1 MLPASIEDGVFT
13 GELMNDCPKYISEPD
28 HLKENVMT
36 FRSLSVILVVL
47 VFATSTL
54 FAQLPSTQ
62 LSSIS
67 PAGGTAGTTIEV
79 TVTGADQDDL
89 IALVFSHPGVVAT
102 QSVTAVGEFDAS
114 PTPVNNKF
122 EVAIAADVP
131 IGIYEVR
138 AAGRFGLSSPRAFV
152 VGSREQIIGS
162 GSNHTLEAA
171 QEIQPDRDVVGIT
184 VASKRNYYKL
194 NLTAGQRIIVE
205 CLAQRIG
212 SRANSVLAI
221 LDEQGQELAQ
231 NNDGI
236 GEDSLVDFTATS
248 AGTYMITVRDFV
260 YRGGA
265 EYLYRLLVKSGSHVD
280 YVVPSVGKLGTASDY
295 TIIGRNLPGGKP
307 LADVFVDG
315 VQLEYVT
322 QSLQFPAA
330 STTVASR
337 RTLVEDSISNTN
349 ISVFG
354 DNLAFSISDL
364 PVVVESGDN
373 DIGETA
379 MKIDVPS
386 VVSGQ
391 FYPANDVDWF
401 EFNTTKGQVFVI
413 EVVSHRMGLPVD
425 AIMLVQKVVTADDG
439 KVTVSAVASVD
450 DPSNR
455 NGRIGQEFDATTDD
469 PVYRFTAP
477 ADATYRIRITDQF
490 SRSRV
495 DPRLQYELR
504 IRPEKPQLT
513 LTADLKQ
520 IKTANANEI
529 KVFSPVLRKADTLLI
544 NVRVQRIEGF
554 AGPVTVTVEGLPAGV
569 TCGSVELS
577 ASQTVA
583 SLVLN
588 ATADAKAWQG
598 NIRIIGSAKLGDE
611 QVKVE
616 AQYAAVSWGTSNK
629 TQTPAYFES
638 LSNCWLSVID
648 VEDGAAVVSV
658 GDGNVLETSRGGKIE
673 IPVKVARG
681 AGFEGDLKLVATNVA
696 AEVKPAD
703 LTIKKDINEQNLV
716 IELKNAKAKA
726 GLYTYYLRGD
736 AKVKRTRNGEAI
748 LRAEAKLAHIVKML
762 EVADAALAAVTEAH
776 KAAVEVLAKAVV
788 TKTNS
793 ETAKKTADK
802 GAVETAAAV
811 KVAQDSLAK
820 SQAALKAAGEDEDKK
835 KVAQEEVVKATA
847 ETTAKTAASKV
858 AVETKKTNDA
868 AAIKSAGEYTAA
880 DTAQKKYAAEL
891 KITTETQ
898 KRTAAAK
905 TASDKALAD
914 VKKADAAKDYAVVVI
929 STPIRINVVDSPFTI
944 GEVSSEVT
952 AGGEIELKFAI
963 ERKYGFV
970 DAVDLTFVIPG
981 TLKGV
986 AIAKIQIAKDASEA
1000 MVKLT
1005 ATAEATAGKHAIEIG
1020 GAGKFNAV
1028 PVVSKS
1034 ILNLEVIAA
1043 AKTPD
1048 SE

>member
-1 MLPASIEDGVFT
+1 
-13 GELMNDCPKYISEPD
+13 
-28 HLKENVMT
+28 MT
-36 FRSLSVILVVL
+36 FRSLSVTFAVL
-47 VFATSTL
+47 IIATSTL
-54 FAQLPSTQ
+54 FAQLPTTQ
-62 LSSIS
+62 LSTIT
-67 PAGGTAGTTIEV
+67 PAGGTTGTTVEV
-79 TVTGADQDDL
+79 TVAGADQDDL
-89 IALVFSHPGVVAT
+89 LTLVFSHPGVVAT
-102 QSVTAVGEFDAS
+102 QVVTAAGEFDAH

-122 EVAIAADVP
+122 QVAIAADVP
-131 IGIYEVR
+131 VGIYEVR
-138 AAGRFGLSSPRAFV
+138 AVGRFGLSSPRAFV
-152 VGSREQIIGS
+152 VGTREQIIDS

-171 QEIQPDRDVVGIT
+171 QEIQVDRDVVGIT
-184 VASKRNYYKL
+184 DASKRDYYKL
-194 NLTAGQRIIVE
+194 NLAAGQRIIVE
-205 CLAQRIG
+205 CLAKRMG
-212 SRANSVLAI
+212 SRTNSVLAI
-221 LDEQGQELAQ
+221 LDDQGSELSQ

-248 AGTYMITVRDFV
+248 SGTYVITVRDFV

-280 YVVPSVGKLGTASDY
+280 YVVPSVGKLGTAADY
-295 TIIGRNLPGGKP
+295 MIVGRNLPGGKP

-315 VQLEYVT
+315 IQLEYVT
-322 QSLQFPAA
+322 QSIQFPAA
-330 STTVASR
+330 STTAASR

-349 ISVFG
+349 ISVLG
-354 DNLAFSISDL
+354 DNVAFSISDL
-364 PVVVESGDN
+364 PVVLESRNN
-373 DIGETA
+373 DSGETA
-379 MKIDVPS
+379 MKIEVPCMI
-386 VVSGQ
+386 SGQ

-401 EFNTTKGQVFVI
+401 EFSTTKGQVFVI
-413 EVVSHRMGLPVD
+413 EVVSHRLGVPVD

-477 ADATYRIRITDQF
+477 ADGTYRIRITDQF

-529 KVFSPVLRKADTLLI
+529 KVFAPVLRKADTLLI

-554 AGPVTVTVEGLPAGV
+554 SGSVMVTVEGLPAGV
-569 TCGSVELS
+569 TCAGVELS
-577 ASQTVA
+577 PSQTVA

-588 ATADAKAWQG
+588 ASVDAKAWRG
-598 NIRIIGSAKLGDE
+598 NIRIIGTAKLGDE
-611 QVKVE
+611 QVQVE
-616 AQYAAVSWGTSNK
+616 AQYAAVSWGTTNK

-638 LSNCWLSVID
+638 LNNCLLSVID

-658 GDGNVLETSRGGKIE
+658 GDGTVLETSRGGKIE

-681 AGFEGDLKLVATNVA
+681 AGFEGDLKLIATNVA

-703 LTIKKDINEQNLV
+703 ITIKKDINELNLV
-716 IELKNAKAKA
+716 IDLKNAKAKA

-736 AKVKRTRNGEAI
+736 AKVKRTRNADAI
-748 LRAEAKLAHIVKML
+748 IRAEAKLAHIVKML
-762 EVADAALAAVTEAH
+762 EAADAALTAATETN
-776 KAAVEVLAKAVV
+776 KAAVDVLAKAAV

-802 GAVETAAAV
+802 GAAETATAV
-811 KVAQDSLAK
+811 KVAQESLAK
-820 SQAALKAAGEDEDKK
+820 AQAVLKAAGEDEDKK

-847 ETTAKTAASKV
+847 EITAKTEASKV
-858 AVETKKTNDA
+858 AVETKKTADA
-868 AAIKSAGEYTAA
+868 AAAKSVVEYTSA
-880 DTAQKKYAAEL
+880 DTAQKKSAAEL
-891 KITTETQ
+891 KIATETQ
-898 KRTAAAK
+898 KRTTVAK
-905 TASDKALAD
+905 TAADKSLAD
-914 VKKADAAKDYAVVVI
+914 VKKADAAKDYAVAVV
-929 STPIRINVVDSPFTI
+929 STPIRVNVVDSPFTI
-944 GEVSSEVT
+944 SEVSTQVT
-952 AGGEIELKFAI
+952 AGGGIELKFAI

-981 TLKGV
+981 ALKGV
-986 AIAKIQIAKDASEA
+986 AVAKIQIPKDASEA
-1000 MVKLT
+1000 MAKLT
-1005 ATAEATAGKHAIEIG
+1005 ATAEATAGKHVIEVG

-1028 PVVSKS
+1028 PVVAKS
-1034 ILNLEVIAA
+1034 ILNLEVVAT

-1048 SE
+1048 TE

>member
-1 MLPASIEDGVFT
+1 
-13 GELMNDCPKYISEPD
+13 
-28 HLKENVMT
+28 MT
-36 FRSLSVILVVL
+36 FRSLSVTFAVL
-47 VFATSTL
+47 IIASGTL
-54 FAQLPSTQ
+54 YAQLPNTQ
-62 LSSIS
+62 LSTIT
-67 PAGGTAGTTIEV
+67 PAGGTAGTTVEV
-79 TVTGADQDDL
+79 TVAGADQDDL
-89 IALVFSHPGVVAT
+89 ITLVFSHPGVVAT
-102 QSVTAVGEFDAS
+102 QVVTAAGEFDAS

-122 EVAIAADVP
+122 QVAIAADVP
-131 IGIYEVR
+131 VGIYEVR

-152 VGSREQIIGS
+152 VGTREQIIGS

-171 QEIQPDRDVVGIT
+171 QEIQVDRDVVGIT
-184 VASKRNYYKL
+184 DASKRDYYKL
-194 NLTAGQRIIVE
+194 NLEAGQRIIVE
-205 CLAQRIG
+205 CLANRMG

-221 LDEQGQELAQ
+221 LDDQGSELAQ

-236 GEDSLVDFTATS
+236 GEDSLVDFTATIS
-248 AGTYMITVRDFV
+248 GTYVITVRDFV

-280 YVVPSVGKLGTASDY
+280 YVVPSVGKIGTASDY
-295 TIIGRNLPGGKP
+295 MIVGRNLPGGKP

-322 QSLQFPAA
+322 QSIQFPTAR
-330 STTVASR
+330 TTAASR

-349 ISVFG
+349 ISVLG

-364 PVVVESGDN
+364 PVILESGNN
-373 DIGETA
+373 DSGETA
-379 MKIDVPS
+379 MKIEVPS
-386 VVSGQ
+386 VISGQ

-401 EFNTTKGQVFVI
+401 EFSTTKGQVFVI
-413 EVVSHRMGLPVD
+413 EVVSHRLGLSVD

-504 IRPEKPQLT
+504 IRPEKPRLT

-529 KVFSPVLRKADTLLI
+529 KAFSPVLRKSDTLLI

-554 AGPVTVTVEGLPAGV
+554 VGPVMVTVEGLPAGV
-569 TCGSVELS
+569 TCAGVELS

-583 SLVLN
+583 SLVLH

-598 NIRIIGSAKLGDE
+598 NIRIIGSAQLGDE
-611 QVKVE
+611 QVQVE
-616 AQYAAVSWGTSNK
+616 AQYAAVSWGTTNK
-629 TQTPAYFES
+629 TQTQAYFQS
-638 LSNCWLSVID
+638 LNSCLLSVID

-658 GDGNVLETSRGGKIE
+658 GDGAVLETSRGGKIE

-703 LTIKKDINEQNLV
+703 ITIKKDIKELNLV

-736 AKVKRTRNGEAI
+736 AKVKRTRNGDAI
-748 LRAEAKLAHIVKML
+748 IRAEAKLAHIVKLL
-762 EVADAALAAVTEAH
+762 EAADAALATATETNKTAVD
-776 KAAVEVLAKAVV
+776 VLAKAAV

-793 ETAKKTADK
+793 ETAKKTADT
-802 GAVETAAAV
+802 GAAETAAAV
-811 KVAQDSLAK
+811 KVAQESLAK
-820 SQAALKAAGEDEDKK
+820 AQAVLKAAGEDEDKK
-835 KVAQEEVVKATA
+835 KAAQEEVVKATA
-847 ETTAKTAASKV
+847 ETTAKTEASKV
-858 AVETKKTNDA
+858 AVETKKTVDA
-868 AAIKSAGEYTAA
+868 AAVKSVVEYTSA
-880 DTAQKKYAAEL
+880 DTAQKKSAAEL
-891 KITTETQ
+891 KIATETQ
-898 KRTAAAK
+898 KRTTAAK
-905 TASDKALAD
+905 TAADKSLAD
-914 VKKADAAKDYAVVVI
+914 VKKADAAKDYAVAVV
-929 STPIRINVVDSPFTI
+929 STPIRVNVVDSPFTI
-944 GEVSSEVT
+944 GEVSSQVT

-970 DAVDLTFVIPG
+970 DAVDLTFVIQG
-981 TLKGV
+981 GLKGV
-986 AIAKIQIAKDASEA
+986 AVAKIQIPKDASEA

-1005 ATAEATAGKHAIEIG
+1005 ATAEATAGKHAIEVG

-1028 PVVSKS
+1028 PVVAKS

-1048 SE
+1048 TE

>member
-1 MLPASIEDGVFT
+1 MP
-13 GELMNDCPKYISEPD
+13 
-28 HLKENVMT
+28 
-36 FRSLSVILVVL
+36 FRSLSVTLAVL
-47 VFATSTL
+47 IFASSTL
-54 FAQLPSTQ
+54 FAQLPNTQ
-62 LSSIS
+62 LSTVT
-67 PAGGTAGTTIEV
+67 PAGGTTGTTVEV
-79 TVTGADQDDL
+79 TVAGADQDDL
-89 IALVFSHPGVVAT
+89 ITLVFSHPGVVAT
-102 QSVTAVGEFDAS
+102 QVVTAAGEFDAN

-122 EVAIAADVP
+122 QVAIAANVP
-131 IGIYEVR
+131 VGIYEVR
-138 AAGRFGLSSPRAFV
+138 ASGRFGLSSPRAFF
-152 VGSREQIIGS
+152 VGAREQIIGS

-171 QEIQPDRDVVGIT
+171 QEIQADTDVVGIT
-184 VASKRNYYKL
+184 DASKRDYYKL

-205 CLAQRIG
+205 CLAQRLG
-212 SRANSVLAI
+212 SRANSVLTI
-221 LDEQGQELAQ
+221 LDDQGRELAQ

-248 AGTYMITVRDFV
+248 AGTYTITVRDFV

-280 YVVPSVGKLGTASDY
+280 YVVPSVGKNGTATDY
-295 TIIGRNLPGGKP
+295 MIVGRNLPGGKP

-315 VQLEYVT
+315 IQLEYVT
-322 QSLQFPAA
+322 QSIQFPAA
-330 STTVASR
+330 GTTTASR

-349 ISVFG
+349 ISVLG

-364 PVVVESGDN
+364 PVVVESGEN
-373 DIGETA
+373 DSSETA
-379 MKIDVPS
+379 MKIEVPS

-401 EFNTTKGQVFVI
+401 EFSTTKGQVFVI
-413 EVVSHRMGLPVD
+413 EVVSHRLGLSVD
-425 AIMLVQKVVTADDG
+425 AIMLVQKVVTAEDG

-477 ADATYRIRITDQF
+477 EDATYRIRITDQF
-490 SRSRV
+490 SRSRN

-504 IRPEKPQLT
+504 IRPEHPQLT

-529 KVFSPVLRKADTLLI
+529 KVFSPVLRKADSLLI

-569 TCGSVELS
+569 TCAGVELS

-588 ATADAKAWQG
+588 STADAKAWQG
-598 NIRIIGSAKLGDE
+598 NIRIMGSAQLGDE
-611 QVKVE
+611 QVQVE
-616 AQYAAVSWGTSNK
+616 AQYAAVTWGTANK
-629 TQTPAYFES
+629 TQTPAYFQS
-638 LSNCWLSVID
+638 LSGCLLSVID

-658 GDGNVLETSRGGKIE
+658 GDGAVLETSRGGKIE
-673 IPVKVARG
+673 IPVKLARG
-681 AGFEGDLKLVATNVA
+681 AGFDGDLKLVATNVA

-703 LTIKKDINEQNLV
+703 ITIKKDINELNLV

-736 AKVKRTRNGEAI
+736 AKVKRTRNADAI

-762 EVADAALAAVTEAH
+762 AAADAALATATETNKTA
-776 KAAVEVLAKAVV
+776 EGDEAKA
-788 TKTNS
+788 
-793 ETAKKTADK
+793 
-802 GAVETAAAV
+802 
-811 KVAQDSLAK
+811 
-820 SQAALKAAGEDEDKK
+820 KA
-835 KVAQEEVVKATA
+835 
-847 ETTAKTAASKV
+847 
-858 AVETKKTNDA
+858 
-868 AAIKSAGEYTAA
+868 
-880 DTAQKKYAAEL
+880 AAEL
-891 KITTETQ
+891 KVATETQ
-898 KRTAAAK
+898 KRTTAAK
-905 TASDKALAD
+905 TAADKALAD
-914 VKKADAAKDYAVVVI
+914 VKKADAAKDYLVAVV
-929 STPIRINVVDSPFTI
+929 STPIRVNVVDSPFTI
-944 GEVSSEVT
+944 GEVSSQVT

-981 TLKGV
+981 ALKGV
-986 AIAKIQIAKDASEA
+986 AVAKIQIAKDASEA
-1000 MVKLT
+1000 MAKLT
-1005 ATAEATAGKHAIEIG
+1005 ATAESTAGKHAIEVS

-1028 PVVSKS
+1028 PVVAKS
-1034 ILNLEVIAA
+1034 VLNLEVIAA

>member
-1 MLPASIEDGVFT
+1 
-13 GELMNDCPKYISEPD
+13 
-28 HLKENVMT
+28 MT
-36 FRSLSVILVVL
+36 FRSLSVTLAVL
-47 VFATSTL
+47 IFASSTL
-54 FAQLPSTQ
+54 FAQLPNTQ
-62 LSSIS
+62 LSTVT
-67 PAGGTAGTTIEV
+67 PAGGTTGTTVEV
-79 TVTGADQDDL
+79 TVAGADQDDL
-89 IALVFSHPGVVAT
+89 IRLVFSHPGVVAT
-102 QSVTAVGEFDAS
+102 QVVTAAGEFDVN

-122 EVAIAADVP
+122 QVAIAADVP
-131 IGIYEVR
+131 VGIYEVR

-152 VGSREQIIGS
+152 VGTREQIIGS

-171 QEIQPDRDVVGIT
+171 QEIQADTDVVGIT
-184 VASKRNYYKL
+184 DASKRDYYKI
-194 NLTAGQRIIVE
+194 NLTAGQRIVIE

-212 SRANSVLAI
+212 SRANSVLTI
-221 LDEQGQELAQ
+221 LDDQGRELTQ

-248 AGTYMITVRDFV
+248 AGAYMITVRDFV

-280 YVVPSVGKLGTASDY
+280 YVVPSVGKVGTATDY
-295 TIIGRNLPGGKP
+295 MIVGRNLPGGKP

-315 VQLEYVT
+315 IQLEYVT
-322 QSLQFPAA
+322 QSIQFPAA
-330 STTVASR
+330 GTTTASR

-349 ISVFG
+349 ISVLG

-364 PVVVESGDN
+364 PVVVESGKN
-373 DIGETA
+373 DSSETA
-379 MKIDVPS
+379 MKIEVPS

-401 EFNTTKGQVFVI
+401 EFSTTKGQVFVI
-413 EVVSHRMGLPVD
+413 EVVSHRLGLSVD
-425 AIMLVQKVVTADDG
+425 AIMLVQKVVTAEDG

-477 ADATYRIRITDQF
+477 EDATYRIRITDQF
-490 SRSRV
+490 SRSRN

-504 IRPEKPQLT
+504 IRPEHPQLT

-529 KVFSPVLRKADTLLI
+529 KVFSPVLRKADSLLI

-569 TCGSVELS
+569 TCAGVELS

-588 ATADAKAWQG
+588 STADAKAWQG
-598 NIRIIGSAKLGDE
+598 NIRIMGSAQLGDE
-611 QVKVE
+611 RVQVE
-616 AQYAAVSWGTSNK
+616 AQYAAVTWGTANK
-629 TQTPAYFES
+629 TQTPAYFQS
-638 LSNCWLSVID
+638 LSGCLLSVID

-658 GDGNVLETSRGGKIE
+658 GDGAVLETSRGGKIE
-673 IPVKVARG
+673 IPVKLARG
-681 AGFEGDLKLVATNVA
+681 AGFDGDLKLVATNVA

-703 LTIKKDINEQNLV
+703 ITIKKDIDELNLV

-736 AKVKRTRNGEAI
+736 AKVKRTRNADAI

-762 EVADAALAAVTEAH
+762 AASDAALATATETNKTA
-776 KAAVEVLAKAVV
+776 EGDEAKA
-788 TKTNS
+788 
-793 ETAKKTADK
+793 
-802 GAVETAAAV
+802 
-811 KVAQDSLAK
+811 
-820 SQAALKAAGEDEDKK
+820 KA
-835 KVAQEEVVKATA
+835 
-847 ETTAKTAASKV
+847 
-858 AVETKKTNDA
+858 
-868 AAIKSAGEYTAA
+868 
-880 DTAQKKYAAEL
+880 AAEL
-891 KITTETQ
+891 KVATETQ
-898 KRTAAAK
+898 KRTTAAK
-905 TASDKALAD
+905 TAADKSLAD
-914 VKKADAAKDYAVVVI
+914 VKKADAAKDYLVAVV
-929 STPIRINVVDSPFTI
+929 STPIRVNVVDSPFTI
-944 GEVSSEVT
+944 SEVSSQVT

-981 TLKGV
+981 ALKGV
-986 AIAKIQIAKDASEA
+986 AVAKIQIVKDASEA

-1005 ATAEATAGKHAIEIG
+1005 ATAEATAGKHAIEVS

-1028 PVVSKS
+1028 PVVAKS
-1034 ILNLEVIAA
+1034 VLNLEVIAA

>member
-1 MLPASIEDGVFT
+1 
-13 GELMNDCPKYISEPD
+13 
-28 HLKENVMT
+28 MT
-36 FRSLSVILVVL
+36 FRSLSVTFAVL
-47 VFATSTL
+47 IIATSTL
-54 FAQLPSTQ
+54 FAQLPNTQ
-62 LSSIS
+62 LSTIT
-67 PAGGTAGTTIEV
+67 PAGGTTGTTVEV

-89 IALVFSHPGVVAT
+89 ITLVFSHPGVVAT
-102 QSVTAVGEFDAS
+102 QVVTAAGEFDAH

-122 EVAIAADVP
+122 QVAIAADVP
-131 IGIYEVR
+131 VGIYEVR
-138 AAGRFGLSSPRAFV
+138 ASGRFGLSSPRAFV
-152 VGSREQIIGS
+152 VGTREQIIDS
-162 GSNHTLEAA
+162 GNNHTLEAA
-171 QEIQPDRDVVGIT
+171 QEIQTDRDVVGIT
-184 VASKRNYYKL
+184 DASKRDYYKL
-194 NLTAGQRIIVE
+194 NLAAGQRIIVE
-205 CLAQRIG
+205 CLAKRMG

-221 LDEQGQELAQ
+221 LDDQGRELVQ

-236 GEDSLVDFTATS
+236 GEDSLVDFTATGS
-248 AGTYMITVRDFV
+248 GTYVITVRDFV

-280 YVVPSVGKLGTASDY
+280 YVVPSVGKIGTAADY
-295 TIIGRNLPGGKP
+295 MIVGRNLPGGKP

-315 VQLEYVT
+315 IQLEYVT
-322 QSLQFPAA
+322 QSIQFPAVG
-330 STTVASR
+330 TTAASR

-349 ISVFG
+349 ISVLG
-354 DNLAFSISDL
+354 DNHAFSISDL
-364 PVVVESGDN
+364 PIVLESSEN
-373 DIGETA
+373 DSGETA
-379 MKIDVPS
+379 TKIEVPS
-386 VVSGQ
+386 VISGQ

-401 EFNTTKGQVFVI
+401 EFSTTKGQVFVI
-413 EVVSHRMGLPVD
+413 EVVSHRLGLSVD

-513 LTADLKQ
+513 LTAELKQ

-529 KVFSPVLRKADTLLI
+529 KAFSPVLRKADTLLI

-554 AGPVTVTVEGLPAGV
+554 AGPVTVAVEGLPAGV
-569 TCGSVELS
+569 TCAGVELS

-598 NIRIIGSAKLGDE
+598 NIRIIGSAQLGDE
-611 QVKVE
+611 QVQVE

-629 TQTPAYFES
+629 TQTPAFFQS
-638 LSNCWLSVID
+638 LSSCLLSVID

-658 GDGNVLETSRGGKIE
+658 GDGAVLETSRGGKIE
-673 IPVKVARG
+673 IPVKLARG
-681 AGFEGDLKLVATNVA
+681 AGFDGDLKLVATNVA

-703 LTIKKDINEQNLV
+703 ITIKKGINELKLV
-716 IELKNAKAKA
+716 IDLKNAKAKA

-736 AKVKRTRNGEAI
+736 AKVKRSRNADAI
-748 LRAEAKLAHIVKML
+748 VRAEAKLAHIVKML
-762 EVADAALAAVTEAH
+762 EAADAALATATETNKTAVD
-776 KAAVEVLAKAVV
+776 VLAKALV

-793 ETAKKTADK
+793 ETAKKTADT

-811 KVAQDSLAK
+811 KVAQESLAK
-820 SQAALKAAGEDEDKK
+820 AQAVLKAAGEDEEKK

-847 ETTAKTAASKV
+847 EIATKTEASKV
-858 AVETKKTNDA
+858 AVETKKTADA
-868 AAIKSAGEYTAA
+868 AAVKSVGEYTSA
-880 DTAQKKYAAEL
+880 DTAQKKSAAEL
-891 KITTETQ
+891 KIATETQ

-905 TASDKALAD
+905 TASDKSIAA
-914 VKKADAAKDYAVVVI
+914 VKKADAAKDYAVAVV
-929 STPIRINVVDSPFTI
+929 STPIRVNVVDSPFTI
-944 GEVSSEVT
+944 SEVSSQVT

-981 TLKGV
+981 ALKGV
-986 AIAKIQIAKDASEA
+986 AVAKIQIAKDASEA

-1005 ATAEATAGKHAIEIG
+1005 ATAEATAGKHTIEVG

-1028 PVVSKS
+1028 PVVAKS
-1034 ILNLEVIAA
+1034 TLNLEVIAA

-1048 SE
+1048 TE